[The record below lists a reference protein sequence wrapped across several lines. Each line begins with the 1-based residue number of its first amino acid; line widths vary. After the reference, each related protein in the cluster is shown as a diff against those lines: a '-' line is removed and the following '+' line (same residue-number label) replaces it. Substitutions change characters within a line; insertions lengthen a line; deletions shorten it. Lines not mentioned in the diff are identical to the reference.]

1 METRLLLNNGTEV
14 DLGVFHGMKQFEPF
28 GLDAENEC
36 LWQKGTQIPL
46 PPKPFAVLR
55 YLVEHPGRLITHD
68 ELLEALWPETYVQP
82 QVLRTYML
90 DLRKALGDD
99 AREPRFI
106 QTVPKRGF
114 RFIAPVTDGT
124 GQAQPQVERRS
135 AIQSIQIVAP
145 VAVVSSIVN
154 RDAEMASLKA
164 QFALAAGG
172 QRQVVFVTGEPG
184 IGKTALVDAFC
195 DQAPATT
202 ARGQCVEGFA
212 VKEEYYPFTE
222 ALRQVCASSQG
233 DEACRALARMAP
245 AWLACLGHES
255 PGQSHAQAEAQAEGR
270 ERMPGDLCAALE
282 ELAAERPLMLI
293 FEDLQ
298 WADDATLHLI
308 SALARRRGPA
318 KLMLIATYRP
328 QDATAENPL
337 RGLKQDLRM
346 RRLCT
351 EIALEPLAR
360 AAVRDLVSRE
370 LHIDSKSGATAEEL
384 PKGLA
389 AFVHRR
395 SEGNPLFVIAILEH
409 LMAEGHLVRE
419 ARDGSARWIQTA
431 TEEEMEAG
439 LPDGLAQMIE
449 LEIARLGPQEQRML
463 EAGAL
468 MNIAFPAWAV
478 AAALEMDPAE
488 TEDACQELARRL
500 YFVQAAGQDELP
512 DGTRST
518 FYVFTHG
525 LYREVLWRKQAEARR
540 ARRHVRIAEHLATLF
555 AGREGNVASEMAVH
569 YEAAGEW
576 PRAVNALRSA
586 ARHAQ
591 ERRASTEA
599 VELLERA
606 LRLAENLRESDRNT
620 AADAI
625 CGQLAE
631 VREFLSLPLEAV

>member
-1 METRLLLNNGTEV
+1 
-14 DLGVFHGMKQFEPF
+14 MKQFESF

-36 LWQKGTQIPL
+36 LWQKGAQIPL

-114 RFIAPVTDGT
+114 RFIAPITEGTDS
-124 GQAQPQVERRS
+124 ARPQVERRS
-135 AIQSIQIVAP
+135 AMQSRPTVDTVLPTA
-145 VAVVSSIVN
+145 ATSIVN
-154 RDAEMASLKA
+154 RDAEMASLTA
-164 QFALAAGG
+164 EFALAAAG
-172 QRQVVFVTGEPG
+172 QRQVIFVTGEPG

-195 DQAPATT
+195 EQASAGVSASRSASI

-212 VKEEYYPFTE
+212 IKEEYYPITE
-222 ALRQVCASSQG
+222 ALRQLCASSEG
-233 DEACRALARMAP
+233 DKACRVLARIAP
-245 AWLACLGHES
+245 AWLACIGRDGADG
-255 PGQSHAQAEAQAEGR
+255 PGASAS
-270 ERMPGDLCAALE
+270 ERMPGDLCSALE
-282 ELAAERPLMLI
+282 ELTAERPLMLI

-318 KLMLIATYRP
+318 KLLLLATYRP
-328 QDATAENPL
+328 QDVATEKPL

-360 AAVRDLVSRE
+360 AAVRELVSRE
-370 LHIDSKSGATAEEL
+370 LGLEAGQEEL
-384 PKGLA
+384 PRGLA
-389 AFVHRR
+389 GFVHRR

-409 LMAEGHLVRE
+409 LMAQGHLVRK
-419 ARDGSARWIQTA
+419 ATDGQARWMQTA
-431 TEEEMEAG
+431 TDEEMEAG

-468 MNIAFPAWAV
+468 MSIAFPAWAV

-488 TEDACQELARRL
+488 ADEACQELARRL
-500 YFVQAAGQDELP
+500 YFVEAAGQDELP

-525 LYREVLWRKQAEARR
+525 LYREVLWRKQTEARR
-540 ARRHVRIAEHLATLF
+540 ARRHIRIAEHLARLF
-555 AGREGNVASEMAVH
+555 EGREGNVAREMAVH

-576 PRAVNALRSA
+576 PRALNALRSA
-586 ARHAQ
+586 AGHAL
-591 ERRASTEA
+591 ERRAPAEA
-599 VELLERA
+599 AELLERA
-606 LRLAENLRESDRNT
+606 LRLTENLRESERE
-620 AADAI
+620 AATEEI
-625 CGQLAE
+625 CRQLAE
-631 VREFLSLPLEAV
+631 AREALSPAAEAV